1 MSLKPLESFAEIC
14 DHYGRVYCDIWGV
27 VHNGM
32 QQTPSAVEALTRFR
46 AGGGQ
51 VALVSNAPRPNQ
63 YVQEMLA
70 SFGISKAAYDAIVT
84 SGDVTRDLIKNYR
97 GKIIHHVGPEYD
109 RNLFDGT
116 GVFFGPAEEAE
127 ILVVSDMDEKGED
140 ISLYDDR
147 LKLWRDLGLKMVC
160 ANPDK
165 VVEVGDQLVVCGGA
179 LADLYEEVGGEVEMA
194 GKPFAP
200 IYDAA
205 KARLTDLGLPQVSCS
220 KTLAIGDAARTDAM
234 GAANQNLDFIFITGS
249 IHADELHA
257 NPEHTAVADAKKVE
271 ALMSPTNVHAVG
283 YMKTLR

>member
-1 MSLKPLESFAEIC
+1 MHAKPLASFGEII
-14 DHYGRVYCDIWGV
+14 DDYSRVYCDIWGV
-27 VHNGM
+27 VHNGKL
-32 QQTPSAVEALTRFR
+32 QTKSAVDVLTRFR
-46 AGGGQ
+46 GQGGQ

-63 YVQEMLA
+63 YVQNMLDG
-70 SFGISKAAYDAIVT
+70 FGISDSAYDCIVT

-116 GVFFGPAEEAE
+116 GVLFGTAEQAE

-140 ISLYDDR
+140 ISIYDDR
-147 LKLWRDLGLKMVC
+147 LKLWCDLGLKMIC

-165 VVEVGDQLVVCGGA
+165 VVEIGDQIIYCGGA
-179 LADLYEEVGGEVEMA
+179 LADLYEEAGGEVEMA

-205 KARLTDLGLPQVSCS
+205 SARLGDLGLPDIP
-220 KTLAIGDAARTDAM
+220 KTRTLAIGDAARTDAT
-234 GAANQNLDFIFITGS
+234 GAAIQNLDFLFITGS
-249 IHADELHA
+249 IHADELHQQTK
-257 NPEHTAVADAKKVE
+257 HVDVADAKAVE
-271 ALMSPTNVHAVG
+271 RLLAPTNVHAIG